1 MNNDNLHNIRY
12 DGSQEDMKLRFLI
25 EHCLPSDIVTDEIKL
40 RTHRKRIAR
49 YHRKVTVLLSAAAS
63 VTVMIGVMLTAVLTS
78 EKSEKDVALVQRTE
92 KKTVVASLVKVCVPI
107 GQTKSIILP
116 DGTKVIANSRT
127 TLTYP
132 SLFTGKTR
140 EIAITGE
147 AFLDVTHNAARPFV
161 VHGNGFNLKVL
172 GTKFNVNTYDSSNS
186 SVALLDG
193 SVEVTTRSDETVRLS
208 PDHLVR
214 IRDGFVRELIHVNA
228 ADYVSWMDGVL
239 NLKGQTMEQIVST
252 LEDYY
257 GLSIICS
264 PNISG
269 KRLYGKLQLNDN
281 WERTLT
287 SISFLSDSHYVVS
300 GNVVKIRK

>member
-12 DGSQEDMKLRFLI
+12 DGSQEDMKLIFLI

-63 VTVMIGVMLTAVLTS
+63 VAVMIGVMLTAVLTS

-92 KKTVVASLVKVCVPI
+92 KKTVVASPVKIRVPI

-147 AFLDVTHNAARPFV
+147 AFLDVTHDAARPFV

-264 PNISG
+264 SNISG

-287 SISFLSDSHYVVS
+287 NISFLSDSHYVVS